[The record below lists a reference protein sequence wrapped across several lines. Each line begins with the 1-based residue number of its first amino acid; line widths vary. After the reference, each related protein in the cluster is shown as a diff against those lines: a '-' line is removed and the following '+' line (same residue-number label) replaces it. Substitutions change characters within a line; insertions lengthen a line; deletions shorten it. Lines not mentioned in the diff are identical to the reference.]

1 MLLVVCVKKCE
12 FAGAARGG
20 EIDDTLVARS
30 AKVQR
35 EIAQLFAVVA
45 VNEDVQLF
53 EQRVHVRVA
62 LCAEFFESKPRVA
75 PHIEPTCV
83 CGACEREQC
92 PRLKER
98 FAAAERQPREE
109 RVFIQLRD
117 HGADG
122 CRASADERLCLR
134 IVTSG
139 APPRTALCKDR
150 QADALAVDNGVA
162 GDAGDADLSGVRA

>member
-1 MLLVVCVKKCE
+1 M
-12 FAGAARGG
+12 
-20 EIDDTLVARS
+20 
-30 AKVQR
+30 
-35 EIAQLFAVVA
+35 
-45 VNEDVQLF
+45 
-53 EQRVHVRVA
+53 
-62 LCAEFFESKPRVA
+62 
-75 PHIEPTCV
+75 

-150 QADALAVDNGVA
+150 QADALTIDDGVA

>member
-35 EIAQLFAVVA
+35 EIAQLLTVVA
-45 VNEDVQLF
+45 VNEHVELI
-53 EQRVHVRVA
+53 EQCIHIGVS
-62 LCAEFFESKPRVA
+62 LCAQLLERKAGIA
-75 PHIEPTCV
+75 PDIETSFMCR
-83 CGACEREQC
+83 ACQREQSA
-92 PRLKER
+92 RLKER

-109 RVFIQLRD
+109 RIFIQLR
-117 HGADG
+117 HHSTDG
-122 CRASADERLCLR
+122 RRTSADERLR
-134 IVTSG
+134 FRVVTAG
-139 APPRTALCKDR
+139 APARTALCKDR

>member
-1 MLLVVCVKKCE
+1 M
-12 FAGAARGG
+12 
-20 EIDDTLVARS
+20 
-30 AKVQR
+30 QR

-45 VNEDVQLF
+45 VNEDVQFF

-83 CGACEREQC
+83 CGASEREQC
-92 PRLKER
+92 SRLKER
-98 FAAAERQPREE
+98 LAAAERQPREK
-109 RVFIQLRD
+109 RILIQFRD
-117 HGADG
+117 HRADG

-139 APPRTALCKDR
+139 APTRTALCKDR